1 MMPTTDPI
9 ADYLT
14 RVRNAMRARHMKVDI
29 PYSKL
34 KKSLSQV
41 LLDGG
46 YIRDYVNVDDGRQG
60 FLRLYLKYGAAGKS
74 AIAGLKRVSTPGW
87 RRYVGKDEIPR
98 VLNGLGVTI
107 LSTPRGIMTGAR
119 ARKLGVGG
127 EVLAYIW

>member
-1 MMPTTDPI
+1 MPTTDPI
-9 ADYLT
+9 ADFLT
-14 RVRNAMRARHMKVDI
+14 RIRNAMHARHMKVDI
-29 PYSKL
+29 PYSAL

-46 YIRDYVNVDDGRQG
+46 YIRDYVYVDDGRQG
-60 FLRLYLKYGAAGKS
+60 FLRLYLKYGGGGKS

-98 VLNGLGVTI
+98 VLNGLGLTI

>member
-14 RVRNAMRARHMKVDI
+14 RVRNAMRARHMKVDV

-60 FLRLYLKYGAAGKS
+60 FLRLYLKYGAGGKS
-74 AIAGLKRVSTPGW
+74 AIAGLKRVSTPGL

-107 LSTPRGIMTGAR
+107 LSTPRGIMTGGR